1 MLFKHPLSGLQVQK
15 QYSASQVTAMKKKS
29 AKVCLITEVNG
40 CLQESDGLFHLQSV
54 FKVAKEATCGQT
66 DGVCCK
72 TRERPSGVNHHAFQ
86 CMFTLFTV
94 FLWYAIYEKL

>member
-1 MLFKHPLSGLQVQK
+1 MLFKHPLSGLQV

-40 CLQESDGLFHLQSV
+40 CLEESDGLFQVYLKWLKRRLV
-54 FKVAKEATCGQT
+54 
-66 DGVCCK
+66 DRLMVCAVK
-72 TRERPSGVNHHAFQ
+72 HVKHYTERPSGVNHHAFQ

-94 FLWYAIYEKL
+94 FF